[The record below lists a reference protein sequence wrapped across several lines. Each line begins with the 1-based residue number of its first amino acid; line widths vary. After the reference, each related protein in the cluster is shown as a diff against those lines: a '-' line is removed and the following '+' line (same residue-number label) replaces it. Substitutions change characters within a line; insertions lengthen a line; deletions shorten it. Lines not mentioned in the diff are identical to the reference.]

1 MQTHLQTYVQ
11 KGASFGEPSQGTGSS
26 SKPRDTEHLTKSE
39 AGPSDL
45 TEQGTS
51 IGKLAEEDIKVQQLP
66 TVKPRLSGAARR
78 KLRKAK
84 DGQSDTGSLTQLG
97 HKTSPQP

>member
-1 MQTHLQTYVQ
+1 VQTHLQTYVQ